1 MDGDQL
7 NPPPPPPEEP
17 AQPARRATGFRKIA
31 ATAMLCGG
39 LLVGSG
45 IGGFAIAHAA
55 GNASTP
61 ASTNA
66 TALAASTTTPAATK
80 APATKT
86 NCPNMGGSTGSTGSS
101 G

>member
-7 NPPPPPPEEP
+7 IPPPPPPEEP
-17 AQPARRATGFRKIA
+17 APRRSGLRKFA
-31 ATAMLCGG
+31 ATALLCGG

-55 GNASTP
+55 GNASTTASAS
-61 ASTNA
+61 ASTV
-66 TALAASTTTPAATK
+66 AASTTTPAATK
-80 APATKT
+80 APSTT
-86 NCPNMGGSTGSTGSS
+86 HPNCPNMGASGSTGTS

>member
-7 NPPPPPPEEP
+7 IPPPPPPEEP
-17 AQPARRATGFRKIA
+17 VLRATGLRKIA
-31 ATAMLCGG
+31 ATALLCGG

-55 GNASTP
+55 GNASATSS
-61 ASTNA
+61 ASTLA
-66 TALAASTTTPAATK
+66 TSTTTPAATK
-80 APATKT
+80 APATHT
-86 NCPNMGGSTGSTGSS
+86 GCPNMGGSTGSTATS

>member
-7 NPPPPPPEEP
+7 IPPPPPPQEP
-17 AQPARRATGFRKIA
+17 EQPPRRATGFRKIA

-55 GNASTP
+55 GNASP
-61 ASTNA
+61 AA
-66 TALAASTTTPAATK
+66 TTASSLAASTTTPAATK
-80 APATKT
+80 TPATKP
-86 NCPNMGGSTGSTGSS
+86 NCPNMGGSSAPTGSS

>member
-7 NPPPPPPEEP
+7 IPPPPPPEEP
-17 AQPARRATGFRKIA
+17 APRATGFRKIA
-31 ATAMLCGG
+31 ATALLSGG

-55 GNASTP
+55 GNGST
-61 ASTNA
+61 T
-66 TALAASTTTPAATK
+66 AASTTTPAATA
-80 APATKT
+80 APSMT
-86 NCPNMGGSTGSTGSS
+86 NCPHMSGASGSTGTS

>member
-7 NPPPPPPEEP
+7 TPPPPPPPPEEP
-17 AQPARRATGFRKIA
+17 APRATGLRKIA
-31 ATAMLCGG
+31 ATALLCGG

-55 GNASTP
+55 ANGSALASSYAST
-61 ASTNA
+61 T
-66 TALAASTTTPAATK
+66 AASTTTPAATK
-80 APATKT
+80 APSTT
-86 NCPNMGGSTGSTGSS
+86 NCPHMGGSTGSTGTS